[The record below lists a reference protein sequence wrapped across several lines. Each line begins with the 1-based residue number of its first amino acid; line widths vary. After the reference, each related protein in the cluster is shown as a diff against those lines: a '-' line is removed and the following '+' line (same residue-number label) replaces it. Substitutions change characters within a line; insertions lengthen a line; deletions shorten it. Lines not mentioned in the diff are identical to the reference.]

1 MIYENKDV
9 AKSKL
14 TIKVKTFSKYNDKSR
29 VAAKETNKQTLR
41 HGDLQTFRQ
50 KNKKNLLRNRHTSR
64 LAMDKRI
71 QRGKQ
76 KVKNKTLC
84 SAVIEINK

>member
-14 TIKVKTFSKYNDKSR
+14 TITVKTFSKYNDKSR

-64 LAMDKRI
+64 PAMDKRI

-76 KVKNKTLC
+76 KVKKKTLC

>member
-14 TIKVKTFSKYNDKSR
+14 TITVKTFSKYNDKSR